1 MEKPGQGIG
10 KFEGKKKLGDTL
22 IESGLLTKD
31 QLRTALLEQMKTGKR
46 LGDQLLDLKLVSE
59 SQLAYCLASQ
69 AGILFVDPTTIDI
82 PAELFQ
88 LIPENLAKRHL
99 AVPLQI
105 KEDKLVVAMV
115 DPLDYE
121 SIADLRFHTSID
133 IQPVVAARREIL
145 ETIDQSYNLTASIEQ
160 VLTSAEKEFGASV
173 VQVIPDQFDFIFA
186 EETGLVESGNRMELL
201 DRLLNYIMTKA
212 IKLGAS
218 DIHIEPGK
226 ARVWV
231 RYRLDGIL
239 KDDLRL
245 PKGIQHQ
252 LLSKI
257 KILSKLKT
265 SEKRIAQDGA
275 VRVTLGTDS
284 YDLRISV
291 MPGIQG
297 EKVTIQIM
305 DQSKLGYDFDQLGF
319 SSTDIKTIQQLL
331 KRRKGLVLATGPT
344 GTGKTTTLYR
354 LIKDFKGKGNSVT
367 TIEDPVEYSVDGLN
381 QIQIDPDSGMTFA
394 ATLKALLRQDPNVIL
409 IGEIRDL
416 ETAEIALRTA
426 MSGYLVFSSI
436 PTTDAVSAISLLIN
450 LGVPR
455 YLVATTVT
463 GIIGQRLVRVLCPQ
477 CKGISPTKQ
486 EPATKPSPL
495 ESSLLKAQ
503 GCKDCNYMG
512 YKGRTGIF
520 EVIPFTAKL
529 REMITSS
536 ATEDQIRSAV
546 IAEGIQTIYDDG
558 MEKTKQGL
566 TTLEEVHR
574 VIETEDIPK
583 THCPQCHHLI
593 QMDFLIC
600 PYCATASPYVC
611 AACGRPQQQEWVICP
626 YCRHKKMEPTGPPR
640 GAAPMRGL
648 TPARGVAP
656 VAKTSSSI

>member
-1 MEKPGQGIG
+1 MEKQGQPIG
-10 KFEGKKKLGDTL
+10 RFEGKKKLGDTL
-22 IESGLLTKD
+22 MEAGLLTKD

-46 LGDQLLDLKLVSE
+46 LGDQLIDLKLVSE

-69 AGILFVDPTTIDI
+69 AGILFVDPTTIQI
-82 PAELFQ
+82 PPELFQ
-88 LIPENLAKRHL
+88 LIPEDLAKKHL

-105 KEDKLVVAMV
+105 KEDKLIVAMV

-121 SIADLRFHTSID
+121 SLTDLRFRAGID

-160 VLTSAEKEFGASV
+160 VLKSAEKEFGGTT
-173 VQVIPDQFDFIFA
+173 VQVVPDQFDFIFA
-186 EETGLVESGNRMELL
+186 EETGLSEAGNRMELL
-201 DRLLNYIMTKA
+201 DRLLNYILTKA
-212 IKLGAS
+212 IRVFAS

-231 RYRLDGIL
+231 RYRIDGIL

-257 KILSKLKT
+257 KIMSKLKT
-265 SEKRIAQDGA
+265 SEKRMAQDGA
-275 VRVTLGTDS
+275 IRVTLGQDS
-284 YDLRISV
+284 YDLRVSV
-291 MPGIQG
+291 MPGVQG

-319 SSTDIKTIQQLL
+319 SESDVKTIQNLL
-331 KRRKGLVLATGPT
+331 KKRKGLVLATGPT

-354 LIKDFKGKGNSVT
+354 LIKDFKAKGNSVT
-367 TIEDPVEYSVDGLN
+367 TIEDPVEYSVDGIN
-381 QIQIDPDSGMTFA
+381 QIQIDPDGGLTFA

-409 IGEIRDL
+409 IGEIRDF

-455 YLVATTVT
+455 YLVATTVS
-463 GIIGQRLVRVLCPQ
+463 GIIGQRLVRVLCPA
-477 CKGISPTKQ
+477 CKGTAPTKQ
-486 EPATKPSPL
+486 EQLAKVSAS

-503 GCKDCNYMG
+503 GCKECNYIG

-529 REMITSS
+529 REMITSG
-536 ATEDQIRSAV
+536 ATEDAIRAAV
-546 IAEGIQTIYDDG
+546 VAEGIQTIYDDG
-558 MEKTKQGL
+558 MEKTKQGI

-574 VIETEDIPK
+574 VIEIEDIPK
-583 THCPQCHHLI
+583 THCAQCHHLI
-593 QMDFLIC
+593 QLDFLIC
-600 PYCATASPYVC
+600 PYCGAASPYVC
-611 AACGRPQQQEWVICP
+611 AACGKSQAADWVICP
-626 YCRHKKMEPTGPPR
+626 YCRHHHNSPMGASPSTTLVPTTRIPS
-640 GAAPMRGL
+640 L
-648 TPARGVAP
+648 
-656 VAKTSSSI
+656 K

>member
-1 MEKPGQGIG
+1 MEKPGQAIG

-22 IESGLLTKD
+22 MESGLLTKD

-46 LGDQLLDLKLVSE
+46 LGDQLIDLKLVSE

-82 PAELFQ
+82 APELFAM
-88 LIPENLAKRHL
+88 IPEDLAKKHL

-105 KEDKLVVAMV
+105 KEDKLMVAMV

-121 SIADLRFHTSID
+121 SINDLRFHTSIE
-133 IQPVVAARREIL
+133 IMPVVAARREIL
-145 ETIDQSYNLTASIEQ
+145 ETIDQSYHLTASIEQ
-160 VLTSAEKEFGASV
+160 VLRTGEKELGVS

-186 EETGLVESGNRMELL
+186 AETGLVEEGNRMELL
-201 DRLLNYIMTKA
+201 DRLLNYILTKA
-212 IKLGAS
+212 IKLFAS

-231 RYRLDGIL
+231 RYRIDGIL

-245 PKGIQHQ
+245 PKGIQYQ
-252 LLSKI
+252 LISKV

-265 SEKRIAQDGA
+265 SEKKIAQDGA
-275 VRVTLGTDS
+275 VRVMLVQDP
-284 YDLRISV
+284 YDLRVSV
-291 MPGIQG
+291 MPGVQG

-305 DQSKLGYDFDQLGF
+305 DQSKLGYDFNQLGF
-319 SSTDIKTIQQLL
+319 STSNIKTIQQLL
-331 KRRKGLVLATGPT
+331 NKRKGLVLATGPT

-354 LIKDFKGKGNSVT
+354 LIKDFKAKGNSVT
-367 TIEDPVEYSVDGLN
+367 TIEDPVEYSVDGIN
-381 QIQIDPDSGMTFA
+381 QIQVDPDGGMTFA

-409 IGEIRDL
+409 IGEIRDF

-436 PTTDAVSAISLLIN
+436 PTTDAISAISLLIN

-477 CKGISPTKQ
+477 CKGIAPTKQ
-486 EPATKPSPL
+486 EPAVKQNPL
-495 ESSLLKAQ
+495 ESAILKAQ
-503 GCKDCNYMG
+503 GCKECNYIG

-520 EVIPFTAKL
+520 EVVPFSTKL
-529 REMITSS
+529 REMITSG
-536 ATEDQIRSAV
+536 ATEDQIRAYV
-546 IAEGIQTIYDDG
+546 VGEGTRTIYDDG
-558 MEKTKQGL
+558 IEKIKEGV

-583 THCPQCHHLI
+583 TYCPQCQRLI
-593 QMDFLIC
+593 QIDFLIC
-600 PYCATASPYVC
+600 PFCATASPYVC
-611 AACGRPQQQEWVICP
+611 ASCAKPQQKDWAVCP
-626 YCRHKKMEPTGPPR
+626 FCRHKKTESRGPTPVP
-640 GAAPMRGL
+640 GA
-648 TPARGVAP
+648 PAAR
-656 VAKTSSSI
+656 TTLYR

>member
-1 MEKPGQGIG
+1 MEKPVHGTG
-10 KFEGKKKLGDTL
+10 KLETKKRLGDTL

-69 AGILFVDPTTIDI
+69 AGILFVDPTTIQI
-82 PAELFQ
+82 PSELFQ

-99 AVPLQI
+99 AIPLQI

-160 VLTSAEKEFGASV
+160 VLKSAEQEFGADI
-173 VQVIPDQFDFIFA
+173 VQIVPDQFDFLFA
-186 EETGLVESGNRMELL
+186 EETGLMDAGNRMELL
-201 DRLLNYIMTKA
+201 DRLLNYILTKA
-212 IKLGAS
+212 IHLHAS

-257 KILSKLKT
+257 KVMSKLKA
-265 SEKRIAQDGA
+265 SEKRMAQDGA
-275 VRVTLGTDS
+275 VRVTVGHDS
-284 YDLRISV
+284 YDLRVSV
-291 MPGIQG
+291 MPGVQG

-319 SSTDIKTIQQLL
+319 SELDIKTIQQLL
-331 KRRKGLVLATGPT
+331 KKRKGLILATGPT

-381 QIQIDPDSGMTFA
+381 QIQIDPDGGLTFA

-409 IGEIRDL
+409 IGEIRDF

-436 PTTDAVSAISLLIN
+436 PTTDAISAISLLIN

-463 GIIGQRLVRVLCPQ
+463 GIIGQRLVRVLCPK

-486 EPATKPSPL
+486 DPSVLSSPSG
-495 ESSLLKAQ
+495 SSLLKAQ
-503 GCKDCNYMG
+503 GCKECNYMG

-529 REMITSS
+529 REMITSG
-536 ATEDQIRSAV
+536 ATEDEIRSAV

-593 QMDFLIC
+593 QMEFLIC
-600 PYCATASPYVC
+600 PYCGAASPYVC
-611 AACGRPQQQEWVICP
+611 AGCGKPQQKEWVICP
-626 YCRHKKMEPTGPPR
+626 YCRHHKTTSLSPMPLRGGISTMPTH
-640 GAAPMRGL
+640 APQ
-648 TPARGVAP
+648 
-656 VAKTSSSI
+656 